1 MKICIIGGST
11 SGWWS
16 AGYFEKHLPDSEI
29 TIYDAPTIPALGV
42 GESCLPQLKWW
53 WESMG
58 IEENQWMEKGNA
70 VYKYGNY
77 KEGWNTRP
85 RKR

>member
-29 TIYDAPTIPALGV
+29 TIYDSYL
-42 GESCLPQLKWW
+42 
-53 WESMG
+53 
-58 IEENQWMEKGNA
+58 
-70 VYKYGNY
+70 
-77 KEGWNTRP
+77 
-85 RKR
+85 